1 MKTSIVTYEGDIR
14 TTCVHLRSGQ
24 AILTDGPIDNHGKG
38 EAFSPTDLVATA
50 LGACM
55 LSIMGI
61 AAKTHNIQ
69 IEGARAEILKI
80 MAENPRR
87 IARIEVDIFMP
98 SLNYTDKEMSILI
111 NAAKSCPVGRSLSPN
126 LEEVLNFHW
135 YKNSV

>member
-1 MKTSIVTYEGDIR
+1 MKTSTVVYQGDIH
-14 TTCVHLRSGQ
+14 TECQHLRSGQ
-24 AILTDGPIDNHGKG
+24 IIHTDGPIDNFGKG

-61 AAKTHNIQ
+61 AAKTHEID
-69 IEGARAEILKI
+69 IVGARAEVLKI

-98 SLNYTDKEMSILI
+98 EKTYSDKEKAILTH
-111 NAAKSCPVGRSLSPN
+111 AAKSCPVGRSLNEN
-126 LEEVLNFHW
+126 LEEVLTIHW
-135 YKNSV
+135 KDLS